1 MSGRPDMRLG
11 CAKILAALR
20 RYNVDETLHRALR
33 VGDTVAR
40 VAAAQTLACR
50 GPLADSPGGARAT
63 PGGRSQF
70 SELQRAHAGS
80 GNRMTNDGM
89 PAFGI

>member
-1 MSGRPDMRLG
+1 MSGQPDMRLR
-11 CAKILAALR
+11 CAKILIALR

-33 VGDTVAR
+33 VGHT
-40 VAAAQTLACR
+40 
-50 GPLADSPGGARAT
+50 GGARAT

-70 SELQRAHAGS
+70 SELQRSHAGS
-80 GNRMTNDGM
+80 GNRMTNGGM